1 MVNEDILDLG
11 VITQYQTLSGLTSMC
26 WSRQWRFSFQELL
39 ASRRHQPITC
49 ADFTLTSLRFSNT
62 NFCEADDL
70 IDSNRMPFHDPKVC
84 VFSCHR
90 FMNHPYFPLLV
101 IFALAAAVIL
111 ALLFIAAKIGPKST
125 NPAKADPFE
134 SGNPPRGDA
143 RIRFS
148 VKFYLVAMLFLIFDL
163 EVVFLYP
170 WAIYFRQLGIF
181 GLVQMGIFL
190 VILTVGYIY
199 VWKKGALEWD

>member
-1 MVNEDILDLG
+1 
-11 VITQYQTLSGLTSMC
+11 
-26 WSRQWRFSFQELL
+26 
-39 ASRRHQPITC
+39 
-49 ADFTLTSLRFSNT
+49 
-62 NFCEADDL
+62 
-70 IDSNRMPFHDPKVC
+70 
-84 VFSCHR
+84 
-90 FMNHPYFPLLV
+90 MNHPYFPLLV
-101 IFALAAAVIL
+101 IFVLAAIVVL
-111 ALLFIAAKIGPKST
+111 ALLLIASKVGPKST
-125 NPAKADPFE
+125 NPAKGDPFE

-170 WAIYFRQLGIF
+170 WAIYFRQLGIL

-190 VILTVGYIY
+190 GILAVGYIY

>member
-1 MVNEDILDLG
+1 
-11 VITQYQTLSGLTSMC
+11 
-26 WSRQWRFSFQELL
+26 
-39 ASRRHQPITC
+39 
-49 ADFTLTSLRFSNT
+49 
-62 NFCEADDL
+62 
-70 IDSNRMPFHDPKVC
+70 
-84 VFSCHR
+84 
-90 FMNHPYFPLLV
+90 MNHPYFPLLV
-101 IFALAAAVIL
+101 IFALAGTVVL
-111 ALLFIAAKIGPKST
+111 ALLLVASKVGPKST
-125 NPAKADPFE
+125 NPAKREPFE

-170 WAIYFRQLGIF
+170 WAIYFRQLGIA

-190 VILTVGYIY
+190 VILAIGYIY

>member
-1 MVNEDILDLG
+1 MKPEW
-11 VITQYQTLSGLTSMC
+11 LSIHR
-26 WSRQWRFSFQELL
+26 WIRQWHFLL
-39 ASRRHQPITC
+39 QKLSRSRRSQPSAC

-62 NFCEADDL
+62 NFHKAGDF
-70 IDSNRMPFHDPKVC
+70 IGANTIPFYDGQVW
-84 VFSCHR
+84 FFNCHL

-101 IFALAAAVIL
+101 IFGLAAVVVL
-111 ALLFIAAKIGPKST
+111 ALLLIASKVGPKSS

>member
-1 MVNEDILDLG
+1 
-11 VITQYQTLSGLTSMC
+11 
-26 WSRQWRFSFQELL
+26 
-39 ASRRHQPITC
+39 
-49 ADFTLTSLRFSNT
+49 
-62 NFCEADDL
+62 
-70 IDSNRMPFHDPKVC
+70 
-84 VFSCHR
+84 
-90 FMNHPYFPLLV
+90 MNHPYFPLLV

-143 RIRFS
+143 HIRFS